1 MQNSNRDYKY
11 FIAVFEKNNKQ
22 YITGEQHK
30 QNDTNHMI
38 EIAKI
43 DRYQFRQKSSHVK
56 WNDCYLILI
65 EIDLA
70 LFQNRQTWIT

>member
-1 MQNSNRDYKY
+1 MT
-11 FIAVFEKNNKQ
+11 V
-22 YITGEQHK
+22 EQHK

-56 WNDCYLILI
+56 WNDCYLFLI
-65 EIDLA
+65 KIDLA
-70 LFQNRQTWIT
+70 LFKNRQIRIT

>member
-1 MQNSNRDYKY
+1 MDLLAENDLWMQNSNRVNKY
-11 FIAVFEKNNKQ
+11 FIAVFEKLINNV
-22 YITGEQHK
+22 TVEQHK

-56 WNDCYLILI
+56 
-65 EIDLA
+65 
-70 LFQNRQTWIT
+70 